1 MMPNINLCQYSDLF
15 GKPNTGLH
23 TYRFLNI
30 AIVDVIATF
39 LLGIF
44 IKEYFLKDTSILYIN
59 IFLFILG
66 IIIHRMFCVETTI
79 DKILFK

>member
-1 MMPNINLCQYSDLF
+1 MTNVNLCQYSDLF

>member
-1 MMPNINLCQYSDLF
+1 MTNVNLCQYSDLF

-39 LLGIF
+39 LLGMF

>member
-1 MMPNINLCQYSDLF
+1 MTNINLCQYSDLF

-39 LLGIF
+39 LLGMF

-66 IIIHRMFCVETTI
+66 IIIHRIFCVKTTV